1 MNPQADFNHFF
12 RTQLISES
20 DLESTFV
27 TSPPKEPVGMLRL
40 HTRQPVGV
48 AGTTPTDAERADI
61 KIESRVCKLIF
72 NAA

>member
-1 MNPQADFNHFF
+1 
-12 RTQLISES
+12 
-20 DLESTFV
+20 
-27 TSPPKEPVGMLRL
+27 MLRL